1 MNMRTLQSFQPVRSG
16 PQGSP
21 CISDDD
27 DNDASDDV
35 LIRWY
40 TKVMK
45 WLQGYD
51 DPVGGGGCGGDAIPK
66 PSNCTVMVVII
77 MTMISIYRYSIS
89 LANSEIFT

>member
-21 CISDDD
+21 SISDD
-27 DNDASDDV
+27 DDV

-45 WLQGYD
+45 WLRGYD
-51 DPVGGGGCGGDAIPK
+51 DSVGGGGCGGDAIPK
-66 PSNCTVMVVII
+66 PSNCTEMVVII

-89 LANSEIFT
+89 LANSEIFS